1 MAIITLGMDGEE
13 ERRLREREAA
23 AVSETPADDSWSV
36 AETARTDEGGYFF
49 YLVDHGGKTE
59 VDTSDTGAFEPC
71 CLLSG
76 CKVTIKRVKYQ
87 IYLSISERE

>member
-1 MAIITLGMDGEE
+1 MAIITLGMNGKE

-23 AVSETPADDSWSV
+23 AVCEKPADRGRSV
-36 AETARTDEGGYFF
+36 AVTMSTDEGGYFF
-49 YLVDHGGKTE
+49 YLVDHGDKTE

-87 IYLSISERE
+87 IYLGISERE